1 MKLEG
6 KTILIT
12 GSTAGIGEA
21 MARRFHAEGANIVL
35 HGLEEAAGQAIL
47 EELGERAVLQISDL
61 ADLDAPDTL
70 VQKAIDAFG
79 GIDALVN
86 NAATIP
92 RATIHETDAELFDR
106 TMAINA
112 RAPLLLVKAAVDTLS
127 ANQGVV
133 VNIGSINAYCGEAN
147 LLVYSMSKGALLTMT
162 RSLGDHLHT
171 TKGIC
176 SYQLNLGWVLSPNE
190 NKRKIAE
197 GFPEEW
203 HKNIPR
209 EFAPRG
215 SIQTPEEI
223 ARMALPFVAGDFRPV
238 SGSTIELEQFPVI
251 GRNPVKE

>member
-6 KTILIT
+6 KTVLIT

-35 HGLEEAAGQAIL
+35 HGLEVVEGQAIL
-47 EELGERAVLQISDL
+47 EELGERAVLHINDL
-61 ADLDAPDTL
+61 AEAGAPEAL
-70 VQKAIDAFG
+70 VQKAIDTFG
-79 GIDALVN
+79 RIDAIVN
-86 NAATIP
+86 NAAAIP

-112 RAPLLLVKAAVDTLS
+112 RAPLLIVKAASDTL
-127 ANQGVV
+127 ATNQGVV

-176 SYQLNLGWVLSPNE
+176 FYQLNLGWVLSPNE

-197 GFPEEW
+197 GLPEDW
-203 HKNIPR
+203 HENIPK

-215 SIQTPEEI
+215 SIQRPEEI

>member
-6 KTILIT
+6 KTVLIT

-35 HGLEEAAGQAIL
+35 HGLEEKEGQAIL
-47 EELGERAVLQISDL
+47 GELGERAVLQISDL
-61 ADLDAPDTL
+61 AEHGAPEAL
-70 VQKAIDAFG
+70 VQKALEAFD
-79 GIDALVN
+79 GINAIVN
-86 NAATIP
+86 NAAAIP

-106 TMAINA
+106 TMAVNA
-112 RAPLLLVKAAVDTLS
+112 RAPLLLVKAAATTLA

-171 TKGIC
+171 TRGIC

-197 GFPEEW
+197 GLQEDW
-203 HKNIPR
+203 HQNIPR

-238 SGSTIELEQFPVI
+238 SGSSIELEQFPVI

>member
-1 MKLEG
+1 
-6 KTILIT
+6 
-12 GSTAGIGEA
+12 
-21 MARRFHAEGANIVL
+21 MAV
-35 HGLEEAAGQAIL
+35 
-47 EELGERAVLQISDL
+47 
-61 ADLDAPDTL
+61 
-70 VQKAIDAFG
+70 
-79 GIDALVN
+79 
-86 NAATIP
+86 
-92 RATIHETDAELFDR
+92 
-106 TMAINA
+106 NA

-176 SYQLNLGWVLSPNE
+176 FYQLNLGWVLSPNE

-197 GFPEEW
+197 GLPEDW
-203 HKNIPR
+203 HEKIPR